1 MTRSLLGSRLGSSS
15 SRPATHYL
23 IMVRFITIDSTRDHD
38 FLVQDTCFQST
49 NCPGKTSLIALV
61 KHHHHHHHPR
71 SNTYAQ
77 YQCLGRSPPFVHC
90 WFGSNNST
98 LDRYLS
104 FWSIPP
110 ATSKIC
116 FSKKQSGKLKFSLRP
131 RSHLEILRWCR
142 RASTLLQEGQ
152 AESRGTFLLSR
163 TWEGE
168 ERGNIGFPPVH
179 FSMILF

>member
-1 MTRSLLGSRLGSSS
+1 MTTTFWSKT
-15 SRPATHYL
+15 PA
-23 IMVRFITIDSTRDHD
+23 FS
-38 FLVQDTCFQST
+38 
-49 NCPGKTSLIALV
+49 PLIALV

-152 AESRGTFLLSR
+152 AESPGSCLLSR
-163 TWEGE
+163 TWEIGRGE
-168 ERGNIGFPPVH
+168 EILDPHLSTLPWFCFDVTWFDSTCCPP
-179 FSMILF
+179 ITTNPPW

>member
-1 MTRSLLGSRLGSSS
+1 MQGRLATQIFWLISLLKDPFATKKYNVSLYLWLTLALSGFFWLSLAFPGSLSGAHWLKWQGPCSARYWGPVY
-15 SRPATHYL
+15 PALPHT
-23 IMVRFITIDSTRDHD
+23 
-38 FLVQDTCFQST
+38 
-49 NCPGKTSLIALV
+49 TSLWYVLLRSIPPVTTTFWSKIPAFSPLIALL

-116 FSKKQSGKLKFSLRP
+116 FSKQQSGKNKIF
-131 RSHLEILRWCR
+131 
-142 RASTLLQEGQ
+142 
-152 AESRGTFLLSR
+152 F
-163 TWEGE
+163 
-168 ERGNIGFPPVH
+168 
-179 FSMILF
+179 

>member
-1 MTRSLLGSRLGSSS
+1 MTTTFWSKI
-15 SRPATHYL
+15 PA
-23 IMVRFITIDSTRDHD
+23 FS
-38 FLVQDTCFQST
+38 
-49 NCPGKTSLIALV
+49 PLIALV

-152 AESRGTFLLSR
+152 AESPGSCLLSR
-163 TWEGE
+163 TWEIGR
-168 ERGNIGFPPVH
+168 ERRENWIPTCP
-179 FSMILF
+179 LFHDSVLM

>member
-1 MTRSLLGSRLGSSS
+1 MTTTFWSKI
-15 SRPATHYL
+15 PA
-23 IMVRFITIDSTRDHD
+23 FS
-38 FLVQDTCFQST
+38 
-49 NCPGKTSLIALV
+49 PLIALV

-116 FSKKQSGKLKFSLRP
+116 FSKQQSGKNKIFFKTSVPFGNSKVVQACFHLASR
-131 RSHLEILRWCR
+131 RSGR
-142 RASTLLQEGQ
+142 
-152 AESRGTFLLSR
+152 ESRKLPSESYL
-163 TWEGE
+163 GE
-168 ERGNIGFPPVH
+168 KWGIRCYCLFSTCPPSH
-179 FSMILF
+179 EEESHPPS

>member
-1 MTRSLLGSRLGSSS
+1 MTTTFWSKI
-15 SRPATHYL
+15 PA
-23 IMVRFITIDSTRDHD
+23 FS
-38 FLVQDTCFQST
+38 
-49 NCPGKTSLIALV
+49 PLIALV
-61 KHHHHHHHPR
+61 KHHQHPM
-71 SNTYAQ
+71 SNTYDQ
-77 YQCLGRSPPFVHC
+77 HQCLGRSPPFVHC

-116 FSKKQSGKLKFSLRP
+116 FTKQQSGKLKFSLRP

-142 RASTLLQEGQ
+142 RASTLLQEGR
-152 AESRGTFLLSR
+152 AESRGSCLLSR

-168 ERGNIGFPPVH
+168 GRKYWIPTCPLYRDSVLMWLGLIPRAALRSLQIHPDN
-179 FSMILF
+179 